1 VKKKLILILTFV
13 LLVAFALPT
22 AFAAMTDKQKAEV
35 EDLNTQMHE
44 LRKQVIQKYVD
55 AGELTKDEAKQIEE
69 RMDQN
74 FENKKAQ
81 GFTAPG
87 FGGGRGCG
95 GGGAGFGG
103 GCGGGGCGVNPSAT
117 ADSL

>member
-1 VKKKLILILTFV
+1 MKKKLILILTFV

-35 EDLNTQMHE
+35 EDLTTQMHN
-44 LRKQVIQKYVD
+44 LRKRVIQKYVE

-74 FENKKAQ
+74 FETKKAE
-81 GFTAPG
+81 GFSAPG
-87 FGGGRGCG
+87 TGGGRRC

-103 GCGGGGCGVNPSAT
+103 GCGGGGFGANPSAT
-117 ADSL
+117 ANSL